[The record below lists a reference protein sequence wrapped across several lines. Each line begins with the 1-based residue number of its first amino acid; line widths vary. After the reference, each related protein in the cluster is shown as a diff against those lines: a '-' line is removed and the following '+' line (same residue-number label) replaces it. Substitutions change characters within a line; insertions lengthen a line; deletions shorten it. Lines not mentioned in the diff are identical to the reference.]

1 MKKLKRKI
9 HWPTKIIS
17 NKNYIKE
24 VSIDGKVTNT
34 FNFKTGYYELYA
46 AQIMRAGN
54 CITLLSSPPVFS
66 LESFTNSNLFEDIA
80 KYVFWTFNESYRLQL
95 IEHLSNFSDV
105 ELQRCQRLLN
115 KNFIPYNNIDED
127 NPDEELVWCMVK
139 NSHLKADPKFELM
152 YRKDQQNR
160 QAILNEINKLVEL
173 SDTNKVETAPFKIP
187 SAIDKEPRK
196 QPCFLDMI
204 IPINGSIENTLSYIE
219 SKIIEARFHHNIF
232 HTISKTK
239 RGANQTGLNSEIAA
253 MVNVFQDN
261 GYFKREFTFKDIFKS
276 FGIYTKNQAGK
287 DYDYSFFVQ
296 DYNFKKYL
304 ENLKSLKINKINSDS
319 QEF

>member
-34 FNFKTGYYELYA
+34 FNFKTGYYDLYA

-66 LESFTNSNLFEDIA
+66 LESFRNGNLFEDIA

-95 IEHLSNFSDV
+95 MEHLSNFLDV
-105 ELQRCQRLLN
+105 ELQRCQNLLET
-115 KNFIPYNNIDED
+115 NFIPYNDIGED

-139 NSHLKADPKFELM
+139 NNHLRADPKFELM
-152 YRKDQQNR
+152 YQKDRQNR
-160 QAILNEINKLVEL
+160 QAILNEIVKLIKL
-173 SDTNKVETAPFKIP
+173 SDINKAEIVSFETP
-187 SAIDKEPRK
+187 SAIDKELKK
-196 QPCFLDMI
+196 QPGFLAMI
-204 IPINGSIENTLSYIE
+204 IPVNGSIENTLNYIE
-219 SKIIEARFHHNIF
+219 SKIIEARFPHNIF

-239 RGANQTGLNSEIAA
+239 KGANQTGLNSEIAA

-261 GYFKREFTFKDIFKS
+261 GYFKREYTFKDIFKS

-287 DYDYSFFVQ
+287 DYDYSFFVE
-296 DYNFKKYL
+296 DYNFEKYL
-304 ENLKSLKINKINSDS
+304 ENLKSIEIDS
-319 QEF
+319 LN

>member
-34 FNFKTGYYELYA
+34 FNFKTGYYDLYA

-66 LESFTNSNLFEDIA
+66 LESFRNSNLFEDIT

-95 IEHLSNFSDV
+95 MEHLSNFSDV
-105 ELQRCQRLLN
+105 ELQRCQNLLN
-115 KNFIPYNNIDED
+115 KNFIPYADIGED

-139 NSHLKADPKFELM
+139 NSHLSADPKFELM
-152 YRKDQQNR
+152 YRKDRQSR

-173 SDTNKVETAPFKIP
+173 SDTNKTEMVSFEIL
-187 SAIDKEPRK
+187 SALDNEPKK
-196 QPCFLDMI
+196 QPGFLDMI
-204 IPINGSIENTLSYIE
+204 IPVNGSIENTLSYIE
-219 SKIIEARFHHNIF
+219 SKIIEARFPHNIF
-232 HTISKTK
+232 HAISKTK
-239 RGANQTGLNSEIAA
+239 KGANQTGLNSEIAA

-261 GYFKREFTFKDIFKS
+261 GYFKREFTFKDIFQS

-287 DYDYSFFVQ
+287 GYDYSFFVQ

-304 ENLKSLKINKINSDS
+304 ENLKSIEIDNLNLPR
-319 QEF
+319 

>member
-54 CITLLSSPPVFS
+54 CITLLSSPPIFS
-66 LESFTNSNLFEDIA
+66 LESFRNSNLFEDIA

-95 IEHLSNFSDV
+95 IEHLSNFSHV
-105 ELQRCQRLLN
+105 ELQKCQNLLN

-139 NSHLKADPKFELM
+139 NNHLRADPKFELM
-152 YRKDQQNR
+152 YQKDQQNR
-160 QAILNEINKLVEL
+160 QAILNEIDKLIEL
-173 SDTNKVETAPFKIP
+173 SDTNKAETASFETP
-187 SAIDKEPRK
+187 SEIDKEPKK
-196 QPCFLDMI
+196 QPGFLEML
-204 IPINGSIENTLSYIE
+204 IPVNGSIENTLSYIE
-219 SKIIEARFHHNIF
+219 SKIIEARFPHNIF

-239 RGANQTGLNSEIAA
+239 KGANQTGLNSEIAA

-304 ENLKSLKINKINSDS
+304 ENLKSIEIATVNLPG
-319 QEF
+319 

>member
-9 HWPTKIIS
+9 HWSTKIIS

-34 FNFKTGYYELYA
+34 FNFKTGYYDLYA

-66 LESFTNSNLFEDIA
+66 LESFRNSNLFEDIV

-95 IEHLSNFSDV
+95 MEHLSNFSDV
-105 ELQRCQRLLN
+105 ELQRCQNLLN
-115 KNFIPYNNIDED
+115 KNFIPYDDIGED

-139 NSHLKADPKFELM
+139 NNHLKADPKFELM
-152 YRKDQQNR
+152 YQKDRQSR
-160 QAILNEINKLVEL
+160 QAILDEINKLVEL
-173 SDTNKVETAPFKIP
+173 PDTNKTEMVSFEIL
-187 SAIDKEPRK
+187 SAIDNEPKK

-204 IPINGSIENTLSYIE
+204 IPVNGSIENTLGYIE
-219 SKIIEARFHHNIF
+219 SKIIEASFPHNIF

-239 RGANQTGLNSEIAA
+239 KGANQTGLNSEIAA
-253 MVNVFQDN
+253 MINVFQDN

-287 DYDYSFFVQ
+287 SYDYSFFVQ

-304 ENLKSLKINKINSDS
+304 ENLKSIEIDNL
-319 QEF
+319 

>member
-54 CITLLSSPPVFS
+54 CITLLSSPPAFS
-66 LESFTNSNLFEDIA
+66 LESFRNSNLFEDIA

-95 IEHLSNFSDV
+95 IEQLSNFSDV
-105 ELQRCQRLLN
+105 ELQRCQGILN

-139 NSHLKADPKFELM
+139 NNHLRADPKFELM
-152 YRKDQQNR
+152 YQKDQQNR
-160 QAILNEINKLVEL
+160 QAILNEIDKLVEL
-173 SDTNKVETAPFKIP
+173 SDTNKAEAASLETS
-187 SAIDKEPRK
+187 SAIDKESKK
-196 QPCFLDMI
+196 QPCFLDML
-204 IPINGSIENTLSYIE
+204 IPVNGSIENTLGYIE
-219 SKIIEARFHHNIF
+219 SKIIEARFPHNIF

-239 RGANQTGLNSEIAA
+239 KGANQTGLNSEIAA

-304 ENLKSLKINKINSDS
+304 ENLKSIEIDTVNLPG
-319 QEF
+319 

>member
-1 MKKLKRKI
+1 MKRLKRKI

-34 FNFKTGYYELYA
+34 FNFKTGYYDLYA
-46 AQIMRAGN
+46 AQIITAGN

-66 LESFTNSNLFEDIA
+66 LESFRNSNLFEDIA

-105 ELQRCQRLLN
+105 ELQRCQNLLYN
-115 KNFIPYNNIDED
+115 NFIPYDGIGED

-139 NSHLKADPKFELM
+139 NNHLRVDPKFELM
-152 YRKDQQNR
+152 YQKDRENR
-160 QAILNEINKLVEL
+160 EAILKEINKLIKL
-173 SDTNKVETAPFKIP
+173 LGTNKNETVSFDSLSEIN
-187 SAIDKEPRK
+187 KEPKK
-196 QPCFLDMI
+196 QPDFLDMLT
-204 IPINGSIENTLSYIE
+204 PINGSIEITLSYIE
-219 SKIIEARFHHNIF
+219 SKIIEARFPHNIF
-232 HTISKTK
+232 HTIEKSKK
-239 RGANQTGLNSEIAA
+239 GANKTGLNSEIAA
-253 MVNVFQDN
+253 MVNIFQDN
-261 GYFKREFTFKDIFKS
+261 GYFKQEFTFKDIFKS
-276 FGIYTKNQAGK
+276 FGVYTKNQAGK

-304 ENLKSLKINKINSDS
+304 EGLKFLKINNITSAS
-319 QEF
+319 

>member
-1 MKKLKRKI
+1 MKRLKRKI

-17 NKNYIKE
+17 NRNYIKE

-34 FNFKTGYYELYA
+34 FNFKTGYYDLYA

-54 CITLLSSPPVFS
+54 CITLLSSPLVFS
-66 LESFTNSNLFEDIA
+66 LESFRNNNLFEDIA

-95 IEHLSNFSDV
+95 MEHLSNFSNV
-105 ELQRCQRLLN
+105 ELQRCQNLLN
-115 KNFIPYNNIDED
+115 KNFIPYDDIGEN

-139 NSHLKADPKFELM
+139 NNHLRADPKFELM
-152 YRKDQQNR
+152 YQKDRQNR
-160 QAILNEINKLVEL
+160 QAILNEIDKLVDL
-173 SDTNKVETAPFKIP
+173 SDTDRAEIVSFGTP
-187 SAIDKEPRK
+187 SAIDKEPKK
-196 QPCFLDMI
+196 QPGFLDMI
-204 IPINGSIENTLSYIE
+204 IPVNGSIENTLGYIE
-219 SKIIEARFHHNIF
+219 SKIIEARFPHNIF

-239 RGANQTGLNSEIAA
+239 KGANQTGLNSEIAA

-287 DYDYSFFVQ
+287 DYDYSFFVH
-296 DYNFKKYL
+296 DYNFEKYL
-304 ENLKSLKINKINSDS
+304 ENLKSIEIDNLNLPG
-319 QEF
+319 